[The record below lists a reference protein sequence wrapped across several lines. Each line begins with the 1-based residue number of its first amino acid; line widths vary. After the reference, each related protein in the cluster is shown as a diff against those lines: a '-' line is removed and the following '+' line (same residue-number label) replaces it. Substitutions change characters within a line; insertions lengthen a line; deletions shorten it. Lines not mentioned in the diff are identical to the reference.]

1 VPTSPRKL
9 FVGTI
14 LGTFCLP
21 HDPIVHARLQE
32 AVRLRQAEREFE
44 RDMLPEA
51 RAAFNRA
58 KRKERAR
65 AFGALFYWKISVAG
79 FPSTRSRPATRLPVA
94 GAAAARRFATAT
106 PVLTTPNTIEK
117 ADVPWRSLDSL
128 MLPH

>member
-1 VPTSPRKL
+1 
-9 FVGTI
+9 VGTI

-65 AFGALFYWKISVAG
+65 AFGALFDWKISVAG
-79 FPSTRSRPATRLPVA
+79 FHRRALAPRRGCPWPELRPP
-94 GAAAARRFATAT
+94 G
-106 PVLTTPNTIEK
+106 
-117 ADVPWRSLDSL
+117 DS
-128 MLPH
+128 